1 MTQILQSYFLKKK
14 LILRIFSKTVNNI
27 QNTNI
32 PHDKQQKNYLNPK
45 PKPQTN
51 KDDSFANHL
60 LTLRWIP
67 RHFYALRVLEPIL
80 LPYCEA
86 AFQNGQ
92 RYAIGA

>member
-14 LILRIFSKTVNNI
+14 FILRIFSKTVNNI

-51 KDDSFANHL
+51 KDESFANHL
-60 LTLRWIP
+60 LNSQMDSSTPLRP
-67 RHFYALRVLEPIL
+67 NGTQNQFYYLIAKL
-80 LPYCEA
+80 L
-86 AFQNGQ
+86 FRTVKDMQ
-92 RYAIGA
+92 